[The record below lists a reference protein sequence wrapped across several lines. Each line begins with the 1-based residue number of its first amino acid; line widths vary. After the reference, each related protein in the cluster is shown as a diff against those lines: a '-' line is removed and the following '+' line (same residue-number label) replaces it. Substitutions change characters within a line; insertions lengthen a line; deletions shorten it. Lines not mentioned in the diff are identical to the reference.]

1 MIQELEEYLSKSRPL
16 FILSSEE
23 KASDLLVDGS
33 LALQEQEKQ
42 VLNALSLFEEKV
54 SDKNE

>member
-16 FILSSEE
+16 FILPPEE
-23 KASDLLVDGS
+23 KTSDLLVNGS
-33 LALQEQEKQ
+33 LPLQEQEKQ
-42 VLNALSLFEEKV
+42 VLNALSLFEEKI